1 MAMGGCGTTVS
12 VLIALLLF
20 FRKERTGK
28 LAGLASFTVVFN
40 LNEML
45 TFGIPIILNPILLVP
60 FVLTPVVCYCL
71 AYAAT
76 VCGFLPALTHEV
88 VWSAPVGIGG
98 YLASGS
104 WKEIAVQAVGIL
116 AGILFYLPFLKMN
129 QRMEVYKAK
138 RHVQVLIH
146 ELQEKEEQIDQPVF
160 LTRGDHIGMISR
172 MLLLDL

>member
-1 MAMGGCGTTVS
+1 MGGCGTTVS

-71 AYAAT
+71 AYVAT
-76 VCGFLPALTHEV
+76 VCGFLPVLTHEV
-88 VWSAPVGIGG
+88 VWSTPVGIGG

-104 WKEIAVQAVGIL
+104 WRGIAVQAVGIL
-116 AGILFYLPFLKMN
+116 IGILFYLPFLKMN

-138 RHVQVLIH
+138 CHVQVLIH
-146 ELQEKEEQIDQPVF
+146 ELQERKNR
-160 LTRGDHIGMISR
+160 LTSR
-172 MLLLDL
+172 CF